1 MIKNEINQFK
11 KQESA
16 SLRSLANIGS
26 VTEKKLN
33 QIGIFSRQEFLAR
46 DPYEVFATLR
56 EKVDPT
62 LCRCALA
69 LVVGAKRGLPWHQI
83 TKVTAR
89 EYEKR
94 HPGHQW
100 GKC

>member
-1 MIKNEINQFK
+1 MKT
-11 KQESA
+11 A
-16 SLRSLANIGS
+16 SLRSLANIGP

-33 QIGIFSRQEFLAR
+33 AIGIFSKEDFLSR
-46 DPYEVFATLR
+46 DPYDVFGELWS
-56 EKVDPT
+56 KVDPT

-69 LVVGAKRGLPWHQI
+69 LVVGAKLGLPWYRI
-83 TKVTAR
+83 TKTSAG

-94 HPGHQW
+94 HPGHVW

>member
-1 MIKNEINQFK
+1 MNKTD
-11 KQESA
+11 
-16 SLRSLANIGS
+16 SLRQLANIGP
-26 VTEKKLN
+26 VTAKKLN
-33 QIGIFSRQEFLAR
+33 QVGIFSREEFLAH
-46 DPYEVFATLR
+46 DPYEVFAALQ

-69 LVVGAKRGLPWHQI
+69 SIVGAKLGLPWHQI
-83 TKVTAR
+83 TKASAR

-94 HPGHQW
+94 HPGHVW

>member
-1 MIKNEINQFK
+1 MDKTD
-11 KQESA
+11 
-16 SLRSLANIGS
+16 SLRQLANIGP
-26 VTEKKLN
+26 VTEKKLK
-33 QIGIFSRQEFLAR
+33 QIGIFSRKEFLAR

-69 LVVGAKRGLPWHQI
+69 SIVGAKLGQPWHRI
-83 TKVTAR
+83 TKASAR
-89 EYEKR
+89 EYEKH
-94 HPGHQW
+94 HPDHVW

>member
-1 MIKNEINQFK
+1 MKTVSARKNN
-11 KQESA
+11 
-16 SLRSLANIGS
+16 SLRSLANIGP

-33 QIGIFSRQEFLAR
+33 AIGILSKEDFLCR
-46 DPYEVFATLR
+46 DPYRVFEELR
-56 EKVDPT
+56 REVDPN

-69 LVVGAKRGLPWHQI
+69 LLVGAKLGLPWHRI
-83 TKVTAR
+83 TKATAG

-94 HPGHQW
+94 HPGHVW

>member
-1 MIKNEINQFK
+1 MSKT
-11 KQESA
+11 A
-16 SLRSLANIGS
+16 SLSSLINIGS

-33 QIGIFSRQEFLAR
+33 RIGIFNKEDFLCR
-46 DPYEVFATLR
+46 DPYEVFENLR
-56 EKVDPT
+56 QNVDPT

-69 LVVGAKRGLPWHQI
+69 LLVGAKLGLPWHQI
-83 TKVTAR
+83 TKASAS

-94 HPGHQW
+94 HPDHVW